1 MDDNSESVLNLEEKL
16 RQISAEAAAKKGVLS
31 NEELMAYFAGVL
43 LTPDQLDHVYEYLEN
58 VVGDTIVTTRRTLTV
73 EKITEID
80 EKYLE
85 LVDWRAMAVVTS
97 ETYNAAGE
105 MFEYTQSRH
114 RPDMFAFYS
123 VARRRNK

>member
-1 MDDNSESVLNLEEKL
+1 MRSPARTADRRRRCSRRTHKPKEIAEK
-16 RQISAEAAAKKGVLS
+16 S
-31 NEELMAYFAGVL
+31 
-43 LTPDQLDHVYEYLEN
+43 VYEYLEN

-80 EKYLE
+80 EKYLD
-85 LVDWRAMAVVTS
+85 LMDCGAMAVVTS
-97 ETYNAAGE
+97 ETNNAAGE

-123 VARRRNK
+123 VARRRK

>member
-1 MDDNSESVLNLEEKL
+1 MAKDIIAGDISDNAEYRTWIRERTFQEGRLISTAKDPAEK
-16 RQISAEAAAKKGVLS
+16 S
-31 NEELMAYFAGVL
+31 
-43 LTPDQLDHVYEYLEN
+43 VYEYLEN

-85 LVDWRAMAVVTS
+85 LVDCGAMAVVTS

-105 MFEYTQSRH
+105 MFEY
-114 RPDMFAFYS
+114 
-123 VARRRNK
+123 V